1 MCVLSCKDTFTAA
14 FSMPRLP
21 IMSHITQ
28 SARRIIKEAMD
39 HGDRD
44 VASLGRKAGK
54 DRTTICREI
63 KKHRISPQDLSA
75 QDAECPLLLKPPYVC
90 NGCPRRQRCRH
101 PKWWYEADAAHA
113 QYMKTLV
120 QSRTGVDMVSDELQ
134 RINGILRDGV
144 SKGQSVHHIVE
155 THRDEFNV
163 CEKTVYNLINEGLLS
178 VRRHN
183 LPMAACRR
191 QRPRKSKERQH
202 KVERT
207 CRSGRTHDDYLAY
220 INAHPGAGVVEMDSV
235 LGRKGGKLLLTLN
248 FNDSGMMLAFI
259 RDANTARSVKDVMDG
274 IEEALGAEAFRRLFP
289 VILTDNGSEF
299 SDPDGIEKSPS
310 GERRTMLFYC
320 NPYASYEKPHVENNH
335 ENLRRIMPK
344 GQSIDGLDQKAVN
357 TMVSHVNSLVRKEYG
372 NRCAIDRFEETF
384 GNDVL
389 KRLGVQ
395 KIQPEDVCLK
405 PALVGLKE

>member
-1 MCVLSCKDTFTAA
+1 
-14 FSMPRLP
+14 MPRLP
-21 IMSHITQ
+21 IMSHMTQ
-28 SARRIIKEAMD
+28 LARRIIKEAMD

-63 KKHRISPQDLSA
+63 KKRRISPQNLSE
-75 QDAECPLLLKPPYVC
+75 QDIECPLLLKPPYVC
-90 NGCPRRQRCRH
+90 NGCQKRQHCRQS
-101 PKWWYEADAAHA
+101 KWWYEADAAHS
-113 QYMKTLV
+113 QYRKTLV
-120 QSRTGVDMVSDELQ
+120 QSRAGVDMVSDELQ

-144 SKGQSVHHIVE
+144 SRGQSVHHIMAP
-155 THRDEFNV
+155 HRDEFNV

-178 VRRHN
+178 VKRHS

-191 QRPRKSKERQH
+191 QRPRKSKEKQH

-207 CRSGRTHDDYLAY
+207 CRNGRTHDDYLAY
-220 INAHPGAGVVEMDSV
+220 VNAHPGTGVVEMDSV

-248 FNDSGMMLAFI
+248 FNDSGLMLAFT
-259 RDANTARSVKDVMDG
+259 RDANTARSVKDIMDG
-274 IEEALGAEAFRRLFP
+274 LETTLGLETFRRLFP

-310 GERRTMLFYC
+310 GERRTALFYC

-344 GQSIDGLDQKAVN
+344 GQPIDGLDQEMVN
-357 TMVSHVNSLVRKEYG
+357 KMVSHVNSLVRKEYG
-372 NRCAIDRFEETF
+372 DRCAIDRFEEAF
-384 GNDVL
+384 GEDVL
-389 KRLGVQ
+389 KKLG
-395 KIQPEDVCLK
+395 IRRIPAEDVCIK
-405 PALVGLKE
+405 PSLVGLKE